1 LPDFLKG
8 LISRPALAGDKPS
21 RYRLLS
27 QPLNLFIGCLG
38 AKSPVVIFALLL
50 FACVTATA
58 SADDPAKQ
66 REFVYGLN
74 LYNGVDFSTG
84 FIPRYVDTL
93 YVMADAQSTIDPK
106 RTDVYWWPIT
116 NEYRGDFATVDEVVT
131 GTLEIS
137 QGDRVVSSA
146 PLTDYVIQFDRAGIL
161 ANGHLYLSDEAKQRR
176 TVFEGERAAYLK
188 RVQDYTDAS
197 NAYTALIDELKK
209 KADAGEQVTVP
220 NPPNEP
226 APFTLF
232 STDVVKGFPL
242 KLAAGEYQI
251 RVRDPAGL
259 VIPDSEKRVV
269 AINSRRE
276 GIGYQVLPQEKW
288 TTPDQADD
296 PSNAIYTVPGG
307 TVYLEPFSE
316 REFNALAYARLQNP
330 QDLQATANHWT
341 WVHTAALQGVSLVI
355 RQTGKEERLPLEEFS
370 VQQVTGAALGY
381 NVVPFV
387 RKPDDPPPGSLGAP
401 SPDLVAFKITAPVTR
416 STLSIALVDSEGH
429 DIPGS
434 DREIFVSPSV
444 AEWQLAL
451 PVLLPLLAGVTVLLW
466 RRDQIV
472 TRRSLPPEKRMLLA

>member
-1 LPDFLKG
+1 MIDTKRRIL
-8 LISRPALAGDKPS
+8 SALV
-21 RYRLLS
+21 RL
-27 QPLNLFIGCLG
+27 
-38 AKSPVVIFALLL
+38 AKSFGRTLVGQLKSPAILSLLVFL
-50 FACVTATA
+50 CLVSTA
-58 SADDPAKQ
+58 SADDPVKQ
-66 REFVYGLN
+66 RQFVYGLN

-116 NEYRGDFATVDEVVT
+116 NEYRGDFATVDEIVT

-137 QGDRVVSSA
+137 QGDRLISSV
-146 PLTDYVIQFDRAGIL
+146 PLTDYVIQFDRAGAL
-161 ANGHLYLSDEAKQRR
+161 ANGRLYLGDDAKQRR

-197 NAYTALIDELKK
+197 NAYTTQIDDLKK
-209 KADAGEQVTVP
+209 KADAGEQVTIP
-220 NPPNEP
+220 DPPNQP

-242 KLAAGEYQI
+242 KLAAGEYEI
-251 RVRDPAGL
+251 RERDSSGT

-269 AINSRRE
+269 AITPRRE
-276 GIGYQVLPQEKW
+276 GIGYQILPQEKW

-307 TVYLEPFSE
+307 VIYLEPFSE
-316 REFNALAYARLQNP
+316 REFNALGYGRLQNP
-330 QDLQATANHWT
+330 QDLQATANQWT
-341 WVHTAALQGVSLVI
+341 WVHTAALNGVSLAI
-355 RQTGKEERLPLEEFS
+355 RQAGKEERVPLEEFS
-370 VQQVTGAALGY
+370 VDQVPGAALGY

-387 RKPDDPPPGSLGAP
+387 RKPSDPPPGSLGAP
-401 SPDLVAFKITAPVTR
+401 SPDLVAFKITAPTTR
-416 STLSIALVDSEGH
+416 STITIALVDSEGH
-429 DIPGS
+429 DVPGS
-434 DREIFVSPSV
+434 AREIIVSPPIV
-444 AEWQLAL
+444 EWQLAL

-466 RRDQIV
+466 RREQIV